1 MGLGNYRNSHHG
13 ITCVAIIFMKHMKNK
28 ELKKYQQ
35 MLLSI
40 MELNQ
45 AGSGVIS
52 VPIATFLKGFNK
64 YWNKFHAKEFA
75 K

>member
-1 MGLGNYRNSHHG
+1 
-13 ITCVAIIFMKHMKNK
+13 MKHMKNK